1 MKTKLLSLLFFLVVS
16 NNYSQSL
23 ETLKNETVN
32 MYDASYNMDFETILD
47 LTYPKIFDLVNR
59 ETMLSSLD
67 NLFQN
72 KTMKVRFVYPKV
84 TFTYSDI
91 KEIEGAKFCVINYK
105 NAMRITFD
113 EKLTQEKVA
122 IFLKSMN
129 DTKKYTTVQFE
140 TERNSFF
147 LEGNSILIAV
157 SDKFSNNRW
166 TFLNHDSGDFF
177 VQIFSAS
184 IKKKLG
190 L

>member
-1 MKTKLLSLLFFLVVS
+1 MKTKLFTFILALTIS
-16 NNYSQSL
+16 NNFAQSL
-23 ETLKNETVN
+23 ETLKNETVKIYN
-32 MYDASYNMDFETILD
+32 ASYNMDFETILD
-47 LTYPKIFDLVNR
+47 LTYPKVFDIVNR

-72 KTMKVRFVYPKV
+72 KTMKVRFIYPKV
-84 TFTYSDI
+84 NFIYSDI
-91 KEIEGAKFCVINYK
+91 KEIEGKKFCVINYK

-113 EKLTQEKVA
+113 EKLNQEKVA

-129 DTKKYTTVQFE
+129 EAKKYNTVQFE

-147 LEGNSILIAV
+147 LEGNSILIAI
-157 SDKFSNNRW
+157 SDQFSKNQW

-184 IKKKLG
+184 IKKELG